1 MRKEREKK
9 TCQRHMTMHHKKQK
23 GHITVSKKSDTNTSI
38 AHPKT
43 PALFRKRGEFG
54 YLSKQKTKSLE
65 TQLSEKGL
73 ASMRLFGR
81 FSSTMK
87 ATLLP
92 PKKSRDRKVTAFYSE
107 IDRKQVGLFSLL

>member
-73 ASMRLFGR
+73 ASMLLFSR

-92 PKKSRDRKVTAFYSE
+92 PKKAVTE
-107 IDRKQVGLFSLL
+107 KLLHSTQR

>member
-1 MRKEREKK
+1 
-9 TCQRHMTMHHKKQK
+9 MTMHHKKQK

-43 PALFRKRGEFG
+43 PAALFRKRVEFG

-92 PKKSRDRKVTAFYSE
+92 PKKAVTE
-107 IDRKQVGLFSLL
+107 KLLHSTQR